1 MASLYIPSLLDRQ
14 KRKYWG
20 RICAAREE
28 LARFEDGLDD
38 LVGVS
43 TAGIVRLHLHPSLA
57 LRLKLNP
64 VPDVPPEGQE
74 AYAEALRLVR
84 QETQFTRHLHSPV
97 CCYRER
103 SSPPYVTWCYGVSWD
118 DIECQRNEEGMVTLD
133 YAMRLWTSSCTGSHR
148 RSRHTT
154 SLQRSSTA
162 GRRPSGRTGEGWY
175 GFCGWRQRWRR
186 IWSGGCSENEP

>member
-20 RICAAREE
+20 QICAAREE

-74 AYAEALRLVR
+74 AYAEALRLVG

-103 SSPPYVTWCYGVSWD
+103 SSPPYVLWCYGVSWD

-133 YAMRLWTSSCTGSHR
+133 YAMRLLDVLLHR
-148 RSRHTT
+148 KPQEVKAHHIAPEELDGWETTFRHN
-154 SLQRSSTA
+154 
-162 GRRPSGRTGEGWY
+162 RRRLVR
-175 GFCGWRQRWRR
+175 FLRR
-186 IWSGGCSENEP
+186 AAKLEEDLMWGVF